1 MQSLDV
7 TVPVV
12 ALQFNVPVAEG
23 EDLPQNLRTRMGY
36 LASDCLKAMETALGD
51 LSTASMGRV
60 LHFTADVVCSGG
72 FALWQRFCY
81 EYAIDHIGLAS
92 IRIFYYLKARFRDLE
107 AEFNRLPDED
117 FYRSGIIQRRIAEI
131 MLVLQGSLRRGKAK
145 MPSVPAETHRN
156 QNWLL
161 GSKRA
166 PESVVVRRIF
176 NRSTDL
182 PELAIATNEMLHAC
196 TEGAI
201 ERALFWMKWTMEED
215 AALRKE
221 TGGGLTSAD
230 RGGQKG
236 KNSLAYFLMV
246 ACVEAYKEL
255 AAKGSVRMN
264 EEIQALVELFKSTSS
279 PLTARRKLDLLVIM
293 LQILVEVP
301 KWKVP
306 AAQPVVKDP
315 TVLARATE
323 QAPTFFGEVL
333 LKAAPRKTIKKV
345 VAPRK
350 KKGGPQTALEQR
362 LAAFD
367 TMMMNIGTGGG
378 NG

>member
-1 MQSLDV
+1 MQSLDL

-12 ALQFNVPVAEG
+12 SLQFNVPVGEG
-23 EDLPQNLRTRMGY
+23 DDLPQNLRTRMGY

-92 IRIFYYLKARFRDLE
+92 IRIFYYLRARFRDLE

-131 MLVLQGSLRRGKAK
+131 MLVLQKSPRRGKAK
-145 MPSVPAETHRN
+145 MPTVTAETHRN

-161 GSKRA
+161 GAKRA
-166 PESVVVRRIF
+166 PESAVVRRIF

-182 PELAIATNEMLHAC
+182 QELSVATNEMLHAC

-201 ERALFWMKWTMEED
+201 ERALFWMKWIMEED

-221 TGGGLTSAD
+221 TGGGLTSAE

-236 KNSLAYFLMV
+236 KNSVAYFLMV

-255 AAKGSVRMN
+255 AAKGAVRMN
-264 EEIQALVELFKSTSS
+264 EEVQALVELFKATSS

-293 LQILVEVP
+293 LQLLVEVP
-301 KWKVP
+301 KWRVP
-306 AAQPVVKDP
+306 AAQPVVNDP
-315 TVLARATE
+315 TMLARATE
-323 QAPTFFGEVL
+323 QAPTFFAEVL
-333 LKAAPRKTIKKV
+333 LKPAPRKTIKKV
-345 VAPRK
+345 AAPRK
-350 KKGGPQTALEQR
+350 KKAGPQSALEQR

-367 TMMMNIGTGGG
+367 SMMMNVSGGG
-378 NG
+378 Q